1 MDHGSMQQLM
11 GGDMMGGGFT
21 GFWVVMVVMMVV
33 LLAVVVGLLVAG
45 AIWLARTLRATGT
58 GRRAGDP
65 AADARRE
72 LDHRY
77 ARGDLTREEYLQ
89 RRADLEGGQPF
100 EGGQP

>member
-1 MDHGSMQQLM
+1 MDHGSMPQMMGM

-33 LLAVVVGLLVAG
+33 IMAVVVGLLVAG
-45 AIWLARTLRATGT
+45 AIWLARTLRATD
-58 GRRAGDP
+58 RRPGDP

-89 RRADLEGGQPF
+89 RRTDLEGGGP
-100 EGGQP
+100 